1 MMVPHL
7 LVNSSLLGLEIT
19 IFIDKWVYVGSTSNL
34 NAGEG
39 FTMKGTSEQMQQLLK
54 GSNNQEINNVMILG
68 NLMMAQL
75 QYQ

>member
-1 MMVPHL
+1 
-7 LVNSSLLGLEIT
+7 LGLEIT
-19 IFIDKWVYVGSTSNL
+19 INFIDKLVYVGSTSNL

-39 FTMKGTSEQMQQLLK
+39 FTMKGTSGTNATTVK
-54 GSNNQEINNVMILG
+54 GVQNNPGNKQRYDFEE

>member
-19 IFIDKWVYVGSTSNL
+19 INFIDKLVYVGSTSNL

-39 FTMKGTSEQMQQLLK
+39 FTMKGTSEQMQQL
-54 GSNNQEINNVMILG
+54 
-68 NLMMAQL
+68 
-75 QYQ
+75 